1 MAGWIPPGGDRQ
13 RARLTQCSMQE
24 CSAGTKIG
32 RFSVKEIK
40 ENKKEEGRGKEKS
53 KLWLMRVAHR

>member
-1 MAGWIPPGGDRQ
+1 MAGWIPPGSDRQ

-24 CSAGTKIG
+24 CSSGTKIG

-40 ENKKEEGRGKEKS
+40 ENEKEEGRGKEK
-53 KLWLMRVAHR
+53 V